1 MPHGERV
8 PKLDK
13 QQRTVLQ
20 ELGAGELLAL
30 VLEPLR
36 AKVAQM
42 GLEENAAELIELLEM
57 ERAGQTS
64 VLKNNKKHPKLH
76 CIRKIM
82 GRMSIA
88 GLVGIAGY
96 SQTGTDFRDRLTG
109 AVEKLRG
116 QLQWRGMR
124 LLSWSSERKR
134 LGGYWQGMAMNAA
147 GLRAG
152 NWRGALH
159 RTNLGYFDSGSSN
172 IDGLGQSGADGRF
185 MVVAVEAWKENAAVR
200 SLSCW
205 V

>member
-1 MPHGERV
+1 MQGGFCHMPHRERV

-42 GLEENAAELIELLEM
+42 GLEEHAVDLIELLEM

-64 VLKNNKKHPKLH
+64 MIKTNRKHPKLH

-82 GRMSIA
+82 SRMSIA

-96 SQTGTDFRDRLTG
+96 SQTGADFRDRLSL
-109 AVEKLRG
+109 AVEKMRG
-116 QLQWRGMR
+116 QL
-124 LLSWSSERKR
+124 
-134 LGGYWQGMAMNAA
+134 
-147 GLRAG
+147 
-152 NWRGALH
+152 
-159 RTNLGYFDSGSSN
+159 
-172 IDGLGQSGADGRF
+172 
-185 MVVAVEAWKENAAVR
+185 
-200 SLSCW
+200 
-205 V
+205 

>member
-96 SQTGTDFRDRLTG
+96 SQTGTDLRDRLTG
-109 AVEKLRG
+109 AVEKMRD
-116 QLQWRGMR
+116 QLQ
-124 LLSWSSERKR
+124 
-134 LGGYWQGMAMNAA
+134 
-147 GLRAG
+147 
-152 NWRGALH
+152 
-159 RTNLGYFDSGSSN
+159 
-172 IDGLGQSGADGRF
+172 
-185 MVVAVEAWKENAAVR
+185 
-200 SLSCW
+200 
-205 V
+205 

>member
-1 MPHGERV
+1 MHHEQRI

-20 ELGAGELLAL
+20 ELGTGELLAL

-64 VLKNNKKHPKLH
+64 VLKTNKKHPKLL

-82 GRMSIA
+82 SRMSIA

-96 SQTGTDFRDRLTG
+96 SQTGPDFRERLSG
-109 AVEKLRG
+109 AVEKMRG
-116 QLQWRGMR
+116 QLQ
-124 LLSWSSERKR
+124 
-134 LGGYWQGMAMNAA
+134 
-147 GLRAG
+147 
-152 NWRGALH
+152 
-159 RTNLGYFDSGSSN
+159 
-172 IDGLGQSGADGRF
+172 
-185 MVVAVEAWKENAAVR
+185 
-200 SLSCW
+200 
-205 V
+205 

>member
-36 AKVAQM
+36 AKAAQM

-109 AVEKLRG
+109 AVEKMRG
-116 QLQWRGMR
+116 QLQ
-124 LLSWSSERKR
+124 
-134 LGGYWQGMAMNAA
+134 
-147 GLRAG
+147 
-152 NWRGALH
+152 
-159 RTNLGYFDSGSSN
+159 
-172 IDGLGQSGADGRF
+172 
-185 MVVAVEAWKENAAVR
+185 
-200 SLSCW
+200 
-205 V
+205 

>member
-64 VLKNNKKHPKLH
+64 VLKNNKKYPKLH

-88 GLVGIAGY
+88 GLVCIAGY

-109 AVEKLRG
+109 AVEKMRG
-116 QLQWRGMR
+116 QLQ
-124 LLSWSSERKR
+124 
-134 LGGYWQGMAMNAA
+134 
-147 GLRAG
+147 
-152 NWRGALH
+152 
-159 RTNLGYFDSGSSN
+159 
-172 IDGLGQSGADGRF
+172 
-185 MVVAVEAWKENAAVR
+185 
-200 SLSCW
+200 
-205 V
+205 

>member
-96 SQTGTDFRDRLTG
+96 SQTGKDFRDRLTG
-109 AVEKLRG
+109 AVEKMRD
-116 QLQWRGMR
+116 QLQ
-124 LLSWSSERKR
+124 
-134 LGGYWQGMAMNAA
+134 
-147 GLRAG
+147 
-152 NWRGALH
+152 
-159 RTNLGYFDSGSSN
+159 
-172 IDGLGQSGADGRF
+172 
-185 MVVAVEAWKENAAVR
+185 
-200 SLSCW
+200 
-205 V
+205 